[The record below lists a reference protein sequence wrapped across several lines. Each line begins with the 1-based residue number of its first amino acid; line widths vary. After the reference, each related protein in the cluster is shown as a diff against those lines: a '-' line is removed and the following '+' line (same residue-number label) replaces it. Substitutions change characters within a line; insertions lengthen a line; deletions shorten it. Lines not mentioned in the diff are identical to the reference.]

1 MIWYAWPTTAENLEP
16 CVTTFSRPNPTCNCN
31 YALSITFR
39 LSSKPPTHTCL
50 NLQKYAPGCLLE
62 NWFLLCIAFMHNSVA
77 FKVYVITK
85 VNKLTMLHVK
95 NSNQTLSVTLGSRS
109 VNLGVN
115 S

>member
-1 MIWYAWPTTAENLEP
+1 
-16 CVTTFSRPNPTCNCN
+16 
-31 YALSITFR
+31 
-39 LSSKPPTHTCL
+39 
-50 NLQKYAPGCLLE
+50 
-62 NWFLLCIAFMHNSVA
+62 MHNSVA